1 MLLDRRQYLRRIG
14 EHVVVSAKDTKFT
27 CASGHA
33 SLCPKWGLD

>member
-27 CASGHA
+27 CASGTKRA
-33 SLCPKWGLD
+33 IAQEMA